1 MTACF
6 LPRKTVDAC
15 VAIPRRRRL
24 VGWLVVADDDEV
36 GSKGNVD
43 TETARIAR
51 IDGEHGRVLG
61 QGARSN
67 LRVES
72 KLHTDR

>member
-6 LPRKTVDAC
+6 LPRKTASHVSPSHD
-15 VAIPRRRRL
+15 
-24 VGWLVVADDDEV
+24 VGWLVVAADDEV
-36 GSKGNVD
+36 GSKGSVD
-43 TETARIAR
+43 TETVRIAR

-72 KLHTDR
+72 TLHTDR

>member
-6 LPRKTVDAC
+6 LPRKTNC
-15 VAIPRRRRL
+15 GRTCRHPTTS